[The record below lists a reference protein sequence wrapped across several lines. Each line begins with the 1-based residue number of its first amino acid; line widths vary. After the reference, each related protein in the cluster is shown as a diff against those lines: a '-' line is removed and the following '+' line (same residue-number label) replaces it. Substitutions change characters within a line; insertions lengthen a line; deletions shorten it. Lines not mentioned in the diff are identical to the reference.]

1 MSHWCLIPSNFD
13 SLWGLFQC
21 PRHWSALLSVY
32 SAFWR
37 NIFWG
42 LTSLWQLSSEEARV
56 PKAKVIL
63 PPPVHRP
70 VLFLHCVP
78 PGLSYVHSHVLF
90 LTPVT
95 TAFLLNSYH
104 VSLAVQCYFIPE
116 HYLHPLFFA
125 TYALLC
131 KIPIGGNTWP
141 RFISHIFY
149 LYTLVQWSLILIGI
163 RFTGGWGQGL
173 GIFSEDCWCPG
184 DTKRFCCKGC
194 SLSNKHLRKSWRRG
208 IANHFQRHL
217 LPLFWLWVVLY
228 TTNHRTQWLW

>member
-13 SLWGLFQC
+13 SLWGLFQG

-56 PKAKVIL
+56 PKAKVIF

-95 TAFLLNSYH
+95 TASFLTHIMCPWQFSVTLFLNTIYIHYFLLHMPYSAKFPLEEIH
-104 VSLAVQCYFIPE
+104 GQDLFLTSSIFIP
-116 HYLHPLFFA
+116 
-125 TYALLC
+125 
-131 KIPIGGNTWP
+131 
-141 RFISHIFY
+141 
-149 LYTLVQWSLILIGI
+149 
-163 RFTGGWGQGL
+163 
-173 GIFSEDCWCPG
+173 
-184 DTKRFCCKGC
+184 
-194 SLSNKHLRKSWRRG
+194 
-208 IANHFQRHL
+208 
-217 LPLFWLWVVLY
+217 
-228 TTNHRTQWLW
+228 